1 MPREIIIEGYTSEE
15 ILAWGDEQLAAF
27 AFCGE
32 PLVFR
37 AGSAQI
43 LGEFRLGDGRLEV
56 ELAQIEGGGE
66 GVLPALWSLAER
78 YAAQRNLDHVDWII
92 HALTCAKPNLK
103 LRRVLERMGFTVQ
116 KVHGET
122 EAFCYRHN
130 VPLQTTSPT
139 LIS

>member
-1 MPREIIIEGYTSEE
+1 MPREIIIEGYTPEE
-15 ILAWGDEQLAAF
+15 ILSLGDEHLAALV
-27 AFCGE
+27 FCGE

-43 LGEFRLGDGRLEV
+43 LGEFRLSDNRLEV

-78 YAAQRNLDHVDWII
+78 YAAQKNLDHVDWIV

-103 LRRVLERMGFTVQ
+103 LRRVLERRGFTVQ
-116 KVHGET
+116 RVHGET
-122 EAFCYRHN
+122 EAFCYRHKL
-130 VPLQTTSPT
+130 PRQTVASDN
-139 LIS
+139 S